1 MIAIMVHHMTKRQ
14 LVGITPADTVPDDIE
29 MELAA
34 MDAVGTAIGELR
46 DADAR
51 LRILRWAMERFDPYF
66 VKTPKN
72 SLMPQAA
79 RADLDDVSVDN
90 LDGLF
95 DNDAPVV
102 KMGPRPVENRD
113 RLFENDALVVK
124 IGPRSVDDLDGLFE
138 SDAPVVKIG
147 PRSVDNLDGL
157 FESDAPVVKIGPR
170 SVENLDG
177 LFEIDAPVVK
187 IGPRSMENIDEQF
200 ELDAPVVN
208 TGPQSGRSQPGLD
221 SLFRD
226 FVAEFQQLASEIQ
239 GA

>member
-34 MDAVGTAIGELR
+34 MDAVGTAIGELH

-51 LRILRWAMERFDPYF
+51 QRILRWAMERFDPHSAR
-66 VKTPKN
+66 TPKN

-124 IGPRSVDDLDGLFE
+124 IGPRSVDD
-138 SDAPVVKIG
+138 
-147 PRSVDNLDGL
+147 LDGL

>member
-1 MIAIMVHHMTKRQ
+1 MIAIMVHHMTKRR

-34 MDAVGTAIGELR
+34 MEAVGTAIGELR

-51 LRILRWAMERFDPYF
+51 LRILRWATERFDPHSAR
-66 VKTPKN
+66 TPKN

-102 KMGPRPVENRD
+102 KLGPRPVENLDRLFENDASVGNFDLESVANRD

-124 IGPRSVDDLDGLFE
+124 T
-138 SDAPVVKIG
+138 G

-157 FESDAPVVKIGPR
+157 FESDAPVVKTGPR

-187 IGPRSMENIDEQF
+187 VGPESMENIDEQF
-200 ELDAPVVN
+200 EIDAPVVN
-208 TGPQSGRSQPGLD
+208 AGTQSGRSQPELG

-226 FVAEFQQLASEIQ
+226 FVSEFQQLASEMQ
-239 GA
+239 GF

>member
-51 LRILRWAMERFDPYF
+51 LRILRWATERFDPHSAR
-66 VKTPKN
+66 TPKN

-95 DNDAPVV
+95 
-102 KMGPRPVENRD
+102 
-113 RLFENDALVVK
+113 
-124 IGPRSVDDLDGLFE
+124 E

-147 PRSVDNLDGL
+147 PRSM
-157 FESDAPVVKIGPR
+157 ESIDEP
-170 SVENLDG
+170 
-177 LFEIDAPVVK
+177 FEIDAPVV
-187 IGPRSMENIDEQF
+187 
-200 ELDAPVVN
+200 N
-208 TGPQSGRSQPGLD
+208 TAPQSGRSQPGLD

-239 GA
+239 SA